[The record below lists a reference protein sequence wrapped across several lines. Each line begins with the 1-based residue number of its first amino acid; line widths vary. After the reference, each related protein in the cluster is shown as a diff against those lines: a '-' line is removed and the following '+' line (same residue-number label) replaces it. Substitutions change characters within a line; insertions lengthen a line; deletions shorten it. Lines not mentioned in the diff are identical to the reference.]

1 MNTCSETLNQSV
13 RLRRFPAAGPL
24 VAEDFEIVS
33 EPLQPLRDGQ
43 IRIRTRYASV
53 DAGHRAMIDPNSDYV
68 VKLAPG
74 DQVPCAGVVGPV
86 IESRHSDFK
95 PGDYAL
101 AFTFGAWQKYFVPN
115 AAMGPVLKVDP
126 ALEPLHAYIGVLGL
140 VGFTG
145 YIGIFEIGKPKLG
158 ETVVVSAAA
167 GAVGAVAGQLAKIAG
182 ARVVGIAG
190 GADKCRFVTEQLG
203 FDACVDYKAGDLDSQ
218 LQAAC
223 PNGIDVYFE
232 NVGGAVL
239 EAVWPQLNVFGRVV
253 MCGQISQYAGAMP
266 PGPNL
271 FACTLKRL
279 TIRGF
284 LAFDHY
290 DLLPEFQERVG
301 RWYRE
306 GQLRHFA
313 SVAEGFENAYA
324 AVNNLVSGG
333 NRGKQVIHVSHE
345 P

>member
-1 MNTCSETLNQSV
+1 MSRSDAMLNQSV
-13 RLRRFPAAGPL
+13 RLRRFPAPGPL
-24 VAEDFEIVS
+24 VPEDFAIVS
-33 EPLQPLRDGQ
+33 EPLQPLGEGE
-43 IRIRTRYASV
+43 IRIQTLYASV
-53 DAGHRAMIDPNSDYV
+53 DAGHRAMVDPHSDYV

-74 DQVPCAGVVGPV
+74 DQLPCAGVVGPV
-86 IESRHSDFK
+86 IESRNSDFK
-95 PGDYAL
+95 VGDYAL
-101 AFTFGAWQKYFVPN
+101 AFTFGAWQSYFVPN

-126 ALEPLHAYIGVLGL
+126 AVGPLHAYIGVLGL
-140 VGFTG
+140 VGFTA
-145 YIGIFEIGKPKLG
+145 YIGIFEIGKPKAD

-167 GAVGAVAGQLAKIAG
+167 GAVGAVAGQLAKITG

-190 GADKCRFVTEQLG
+190 GADKCSFVTEDLG
-203 FDACVDYKAGDLDSQ
+203 FDACVDYKAGDLSSQ
-218 LQAAC
+218 LHAAC

-253 MCGQISQYAGAMP
+253 MCGQISQYAGVMP

-279 TIRGF
+279 TLRGF

-290 DLLPEFQERVG
+290 DLLDEFQDRVG

-306 GQLRHFA
+306 GKLRHYA

-333 NRGKQVIHVSHE
+333 NRGKQVIHVSQDR
-345 P
+345 